1 MSLDPRI
8 RLGCIWVRIWPDPA
22 LAVVPWF
29 WAGAGLVW
37 AHAEPAIKAVAARPA
52 ARCIISMSSS
62 VQNPRQRG
70 ACKVNGEGGKRVRSR
85 IVLKL
90 SLSDALQAKAVSS
103 AKQIGSAIN
112 PAARAARARHGRK
125 NPPGVALL

>member
-29 WAGAGLVW
+29 CAGAGLVW

-52 ARCIISMSSS
+52 ARCIFSMSSS
-62 VQNPRQRG
+62 VHNLRQRG
-70 ACKVNGEGGKRVRSR
+70 ACKGSGEPVRSR
-85 IVLKL
+85 IVVKL

-112 PAARAARARHGRK
+112 PAVRAAGARHGRK